1 MRLLLDEMLA
11 GAIAE
16 QLRRR
21 DHNAIAAVERPELRG
36 LDDAA
41 LFERAQAQKRALVTY
56 NPDDFLALGRLHRA
70 DGREHH
76 GLVILNPRR
85 FPQGPATIGP
95 LVASLAAL
103 VKAGAPYPAFVQW
116 LR

>member
-21 DHNAIAAVERPELRG
+21 DRDANATVEHPELRG
-36 LDDAA
+36 LDDPA
-41 LFERAQAQKRALVTY
+41 LFERAQTLGRAIVTY
-56 NPDDFLALGRLHRA
+56 NRDDFLALDRLYRA
-70 DGREHH
+70 DGREHR
-76 GLVILNPRR
+76 GVVILNPRR
-85 FPQGPATIGP
+85 FPQGS
-95 LVASLAAL
+95 ASVGAL
-103 VKAGAPYPAFVQW
+103 VKSLDALLTAGPPYTAFVHW